1 MFELLWGILEMFMP
15 KILPNQIEIRKA
27 ECVCAGP
34 SDVEKCDEGGP
45 AELFRTDQED
55 VGLS

>member
-1 MFELLWGILEMFMP
+1 MFMP